1 MANRKRT
8 FSTRSSYA
16 VLARMDELSDDSSFS
31 DLYYSSEEELY
42 EDEDQS
48 CIFDLPGKFITEQ
61 NSMLTTLHAF
71 QMIF

>member
-1 MANRKRT
+1 
-8 FSTRSSYA
+8 
-16 VLARMDELSDDSSFS
+16 MDELSDDSSFS

-71 QMIF
+71 